1 MFSRALNFEPINT
14 EQSFTQGDV
23 VIVPGAVIAPGV
35 LLQAD
40 VGSQIV
46 IRSGVCI
53 GLGCVIHASGGT
65 VIINDGAN
73 LGAGVLLIG
82 AVTIGARAC
91 LGAAVT
97 VIDSVVAPG
106 TILEAGTLVGDRSR
120 QISVDELINT
130 IPMNSPMNSQTPS
143 IEIGPDLNSII
154 SPSLEAVVKPIIEP
168 ISQPIVSSF
177 VEPVIEPIVDSLKL
191 NLNQTPTSTFQ
202 YPSEIK
208 AEPIAAG
215 VVVDSSGKP
224 WQSCDPNPW
233 DPTNHP
239 PGETTCQIT
248 SKPNDQKT
256 FDPTLF
262 SSQNYSSPY
271 PPYQQQPQ
279 SSTIASPVIEPPVVK
294 SPVTDSIGTNPPT
307 IEPLT
312 EPSTVA
318 QPSPNLEPKAVYGQD
333 YVNRMLGK
341 MSGR

>member
-14 EQSFTQGDV
+14 EQSSTQGDV
-23 VIVPGAVIAPGV
+23 VIFPGAVIATGV

-40 VGSQIV
+40 IGSQIV
-46 IRSGVCI
+46 IRSGVCV
-53 GLGCVIHASGGT
+53 GLGSVIHASGGP
-65 VIINDGAN
+65 IIVNEGAN

-106 TILEAGTLVGDRSR
+106 TILEAGKLVGDRSR
-120 QISVDELINT
+120 HQVTVDDLIDS
-130 IPMNSPMNSQTPS
+130 IPMNLQTRPM
-143 IEIGPDLNSII
+143 EIGADLNSII
-154 SPSLEAVVKPIIEP
+154 EP
-168 ISQPIVSSF
+168 ITQPVVEPIVSSF
-177 VEPVIEPIVDSLKL
+177 VEPIVDSLNVNSK
-191 NLNQTPTSTFQ
+191 FQ

-208 AEPIAAG
+208 SEPIAAG
-215 VVVDSSGKP
+215 VVDSSGKP

-239 PGETTCQIT
+239 PDETTCQVT
-248 SKPNDQKT
+248 SKPKDQKT

-279 SSTIASPVIEPPVVK
+279 TSTIGPSVIEPI
-294 SPVTDSIGTNPPT
+294 VTNSFP
-307 IEPLT
+307 IEPVT
-312 EPSTVA
+312 EPSA
-318 QPSPNLEPKAVYGQD
+318 DIEPKAVYGQE

>member
-14 EQSFTQGDV
+14 EQSFTRGDV
-23 VIVPGAVIAPGV
+23 VVFPGAVIAPGV

-40 VGSQIV
+40 IGSQIV

-53 GLGCVIHASGGT
+53 GLGSVIHASGGI
-65 VIINDGAN
+65 VVINDGAN

-97 VIDSVVAPG
+97 VIDSMVAPG
-106 TILEAGTLVGDRSR
+106 MILESGTLVGDRSR
-120 QISVDELINT
+120 RATVDELIDT
-130 IPMNSPMNSQTPS
+130 IPMNSQVMSV
-143 IEIGPDLNSII
+143 EIRPNLNSII
-154 SPSLEAVVKPIIEP
+154 SPIISPIVEP
-168 ISQPIVSSF
+168 ITQPIVGSF
-177 VEPVIEPIVDSLKL
+177 VAPIVEPIVDSLKL
-191 NLNQTPTSTFQ
+191 NSNQNPISTFQ

-208 AEPIAAG
+208 VEPIAAG

-239 PGETTCQIT
+239 PGENTCQVT
-248 SKPNDQKT
+248 SKPQEQKT

-279 SSTIASPVIEPPVVK
+279 SSTIASPVVE
-294 SPVTDSIGTNPPT
+294 SIGTNPAP
-307 IEPLT
+307 IEPIT
-312 EPSTVA
+312 EPSAVA
-318 QPSPNLEPKAVYGQD
+318 KPSPDLQPKAVYGQD

>member
-23 VIVPGAVIAPGV
+23 VIFPGAVIAPGV

-40 VGSQIV
+40 IGSQIV
-46 IRSGVCI
+46 IRSGVCV
-53 GLGCVIHASGGT
+53 GLGSVIHARGGT
-65 VIINDGAN
+65 IIVNDGAN

-97 VIDSVVAPG
+97 VIDSVVALG
-106 TILEAGTLVGDRSR
+106 TIVEAGTLVGDHSR
-120 QISVDELINT
+120 HQMTVDDLIDT
-130 IPMNSPMNSQTPS
+130 IPMNSQSRPV
-143 IEIGPDLNSII
+143 EIGSDLNSII
-154 SPSLEAVVKPIIEP
+154 SPITEPIIEP
-168 ISQPIVSSF
+168 IAKPI
-177 VEPVIEPIVDSLKL
+177 IESIVDSLKV
-191 NLNQTPTSTFQ
+191 NSKFQ

-208 AEPIAAG
+208 VEPVASG
-215 VVVDSSGKP
+215 VVDSSGKP

-239 PGETTCQIT
+239 PGETTCQVT

-279 SSTIASPVIEPPVVK
+279 SSTIGSPVVESVVTNSVPTKPV
-294 SPVTDSIGTNPPT
+294 
-307 IEPLT
+307 T
-312 EPSTVA
+312 EPSIVA
-318 QPSPNLEPKAVYGQD
+318 KPSPDLEPKAVYGQD

>member
-65 VIINDGAN
+65 VVINDGAN

-82 AVTIGARAC
+82 VVTIGARAC

-106 TILEAGTLVGDRSR
+106 MILEAGTLVGDRSR

-130 IPMNSPMNSQTPS
+130 IPMNSQVMSV
-143 IEIGPDLNSII
+143 EIGPNLNSII
-154 SPSLEAVVKPIIEP
+154 SPIAEPIVKPIIEP

-177 VEPVIEPIVDSLKL
+177 VEPVIEPIVNSLKL
-191 NLNQTPTSTFQ
+191 DSNQNPTSTFQ

-279 SSTIASPVIEPPVVK
+279 SSTIAPPVVE
-294 SPVTDSIGTNPPT
+294 SIATNSPPT
-307 IEPLT
+307 ESVT
-312 EPSTVA
+312 QPSTVTKS
-318 QPSPNLEPKAVYGQD
+318 SPDLGPKAVYGQD

>member
-23 VIVPGAVIAPGV
+23 VIFPGAVIAPGV

-40 VGSQIV
+40 IGSQIV
-46 IRSGVCI
+46 IRSGVCV
-53 GLGCVIHASGGT
+53 GLGSIIHATGGI
-65 VIINDGAN
+65 VIVNDGAN

-106 TILEAGTLVGDRSR
+106 TILEAGKLVGDRSR
-120 QISVDELINT
+120 HQVTVDDLIDS
-130 IPMNSPMNSQTPS
+130 IPMNSQTRS
-143 IEIGPDLNSII
+143 VEIGADLNSII
-154 SPSLEAVVKPIIEP
+154 EP
-168 ISQPIVSSF
+168 ITQPIAQ
-177 VEPVIEPIVDSLKL
+177 PVVEPIVDSLKP
-191 NLNQTPTSTFQ
+191 NSNQNPTSTFQ

-239 PGETTCQIT
+239 PDETTCQVT
-248 SKPNDQKT
+248 SKPKDQKT

-279 SSTIASPVIEPPVVK
+279 TSTIASPVVELPIVE
-294 SPVTDSIGTNPPT
+294 SLGTNSIGTNNPAS
-307 IEPLT
+307 IEPVT
-312 EPSTVA
+312 EPSA
-318 QPSPNLEPKAVYGQD
+318 DIEPKAVYGQE

>member
-40 VGSQIV
+40 IGSQIV

-53 GLGCVIHASGGT
+53 GLGSVIHASGGT
-65 VIINDGAN
+65 IIVNEGAN

-82 AVTIGARAC
+82 TVTIGARAC

-97 VIDSVVAPG
+97 VIDSMVAPG
-106 TILEAGTLVGDRSR
+106 MILEAGTLMGGRSR
-120 QISVDELINT
+120 QVSVDELINT
-130 IPMNSPMNSQTPS
+130 IPMNPPLNSEIPS
-143 IEIGPDLNSII
+143 TESGPDLKSIS
-154 SPSLEAVVKPIIEP
+154 SPSLEAIVKPIVQSIV
-168 ISQPIVSSF
+168 QPSVSAF
-177 VEPVIEPIVDSLKL
+177 VEPPIKPNVDSLKL
-191 NLNQTPTSTFQ
+191 NLNQNSTFQ
-202 YPSEIK
+202 YPSETK
-208 AEPIAAG
+208 VETIAAG

-224 WQSCDPNPW
+224 WQSCAPNPW

-239 PGETTCQIT
+239 PGETTCQVT
-248 SKPNDQKT
+248 SKPKDQTT

-279 SSTIASPVIEPPVVK
+279 SSTIASPVVESPIVK
-294 SPVTDSIGTNPPT
+294 SSVTNSIAPNPAPVEPVT
-307 IEPLT
+307 
-312 EPSTVA
+312 
-318 QPSPNLEPKAVYGQD
+318 QPSIDVEPKAVYGQD

>member
-1 MFSRALNFEPINT
+1 MFSRALNFESINT
-14 EQSFTQGDV
+14 KQSLTKGDV
-23 VIVPGAVIAPGV
+23 VIFADAVIAPGV

-40 VGSQIV
+40 IGSQII

-53 GLGCVIHASGGT
+53 GLGSVIHARGG
-65 VIINDGAN
+65 IIIIHDGAN

-120 QISVDELINT
+120 QATVDELINT
-130 IPMNSPMNSQTPS
+130 IPMNSQVMSV
-143 IEIGPDLNSII
+143 EIGADLNSII
-154 SPSLEAVVKPIIEP
+154 SPIVEP
-168 ISQPIVSSF
+168 IAQPIVSLF
-177 VEPVIEPIVDSLKL
+177 VEPVVAPIGDSL
-191 NLNQTPTSTFQ
+191 NLNSQQPPTSTFQ

-208 AEPIAAG
+208 AEPIAPG

-239 PGETTCQIT
+239 PGETTCQVT
-248 SKPNDQKT
+248 SKPKDQKT

-279 SSTIASPVIEPPVVK
+279 SSTIGSPVVESVITNPVPIEPV
-294 SPVTDSIGTNPPT
+294 
-307 IEPLT
+307 T
-312 EPSTVA
+312 EPSIVA
-318 QPSPNLEPKAVYGQD
+318 KPSPDLEPKAVYGQD

>member
-14 EQSFTQGDV
+14 EQSFTHGDV
-23 VIVPGAVIAPGV
+23 VILPGAVIAPGV

-40 VGSQIV
+40 IGSQIV
-46 IRSGVCI
+46 IRSGVCV
-53 GLGCVIHASGGT
+53 GLGCVIHASGGI

-106 TILEAGTLVGDRSR
+106 IILEAGTLVGDRSR
-120 QISVDELINT
+120 QVTVDELINT
-130 IPMNSPMNSQTPS
+130 IPMNSQVMSV
-143 IEIGPDLNSII
+143 EIGPNLNSII
-154 SPSLEAVVKPIIEP
+154 SPIVEP
-168 ISQPIVSSF
+168 ITQPIVSSF
-177 VEPVIEPIVDSLKL
+177 AEPIVDSL
-191 NLNQTPTSTFQ
+191 NLNSNQNPTSTFQ

-208 AEPIAAG
+208 VEPIAAG
-215 VVVDSSGKP
+215 VVIDSSGKP

-239 PGETTCQIT
+239 PGETTCQVT
-248 SKPNDQKT
+248 SKSKDQKT

-279 SSTIASPVIEPPVVK
+279 SSTIASPVVESVI
-294 SPVTDSIGTNPPT
+294 TNPVP
-307 IEPLT
+307 IESAT
-312 EPSTVA
+312 QSSIVA
-318 QPSPNLEPKAVYGQD
+318 KPSPDPQPKAVYGQD

>member
-14 EQSFTQGDV
+14 EQSFTHGDV
-23 VIVPGAVIAPGV
+23 VILPGAVIAPGV

-40 VGSQIV
+40 IGSQIV
-46 IRSGVCI
+46 IRSGVCV
-53 GLGCVIHASGGT
+53 GLGCVIHASGGI

-106 TILEAGTLVGDRSR
+106 IILEAGTLVGDRSR
-120 QISVDELINT
+120 QVTVDELINT
-130 IPMNSPMNSQTPS
+130 IPMNSQVMSV
-143 IEIGPDLNSII
+143 EIGPNLNSII
-154 SPSLEAVVKPIIEP
+154 SPIVEP
-168 ISQPIVSSF
+168 ITQPIVSSF
-177 VEPVIEPIVDSLKL
+177 AEPIVDSL
-191 NLNQTPTSTFQ
+191 NLNSNQNPTSTFQ

-215 VVVDSSGKP
+215 VVIDSSGKP

-239 PGETTCQIT
+239 PGETTCQVT
-248 SKPNDQKT
+248 SKSKDQKT

-279 SSTIASPVIEPPVVK
+279 SSTIASPVVESVI
-294 SPVTDSIGTNPPT
+294 TNPVP
-307 IEPLT
+307 IESAT
-312 EPSTVA
+312 QSSIVA
-318 QPSPNLEPKAVYGQD
+318 KPSPDPQPKAVYGQD

>member
-40 VGSQIV
+40 IGSQIV

-53 GLGCVIHASGGT
+53 GLGSVIHASGGT
-65 VIINDGAN
+65 IIINDGAN

-82 AVTIGARAC
+82 AVKIGARAC

-106 TILEAGTLVGDRSR
+106 MILESGTLVGDRSR
-120 QISVDELINT
+120 QVSIDELINT
-130 IPMNSPMNSQTPS
+130 IPMNSPMNSQMSS

-154 SPSLEAVVKPIIEP
+154 SPSLAAIAQPIA
-168 ISQPIVSSF
+168 QPIVSSF

-191 NLNQTPTSTFQ
+191 NSNQTPNSTFQ

-239 PGETTCQIT
+239 VGETTCQIT

-271 PPYQQQPQ
+271 PPYPQQPQ
-279 SSTIASPVIEPPVVK
+279 SSTIASPVVE
-294 SPVTDSIGTNPPT
+294 SIGTNPSP
-307 IEPLT
+307 IESVT
-312 EPSTVA
+312 EPSAVA
-318 QPSPNLEPKAVYGQD
+318 KPSPDLEPKAVYGQD

>member
-14 EQSFTQGDV
+14 EQSFTRGDV
-23 VIVPGAVIAPGV
+23 VVFPGAVIAPGV

-40 VGSQIV
+40 IGSQIV

-53 GLGCVIHASGGT
+53 GLGCVIHASGGI
-65 VIINDGAN
+65 VVINDGAN

-97 VIDSVVAPG
+97 VIDSMVAPG
-106 TILEAGTLVGDRSR
+106 MILESGTLVGDRSR
-120 QISVDELINT
+120 QVTVDDLIDT
-130 IPMNSPMNSQTPS
+130 IPMNSPIIPV
-143 IEIGPDLNSII
+143 EIGPDLNSII
-154 SPSLEAVVKPIIEP
+154 SPIVEEIA
-168 ISQPIVSSF
+168 QPIVSSF
-177 VEPVIEPIVDSLKL
+177 VEPIVDSLKL
-191 NLNQTPTSTFQ
+191 NSNQNPISTFQ

-208 AEPIAAG
+208 VEPIAAG

-239 PGETTCQIT
+239 PGETTCQVT
-248 SKPNDQKT
+248 SKPQEQKT

-279 SSTIASPVIEPPVVK
+279 SSTIASPVVE
-294 SPVTDSIGTNPPT
+294 SIGTNPAP
-307 IEPLT
+307 IEPIT
-312 EPSTVA
+312 EPSAVA
-318 QPSPNLEPKAVYGQD
+318 KPSPDLQPKAVYGQD

>member
-23 VIVPGAVIAPGV
+23 VILPGAVIAPGV

-40 VGSQIV
+40 VGSRIV
-46 IRSGVCI
+46 IRSGVCV
-53 GLGCVIHASGGT
+53 GLGSVIHASGGT
-65 VIINDGAN
+65 IIVNDGAN

-106 TILEAGTLVGDRSR
+106 TILEAGKLVGDRSR
-120 QISVDELINT
+120 HQVTVDDLIDS
-130 IPMNSPMNSQTPS
+130 IPMNSQTRPV
-143 IEIGPDLNSII
+143 EIGADLNSII
-154 SPSLEAVVKPIIEP
+154 ELVVEP
-168 ISQPIVSSF
+168 ITQPVIEPIVSSF
-177 VEPVIEPIVDSLKL
+177 VEPIVDSLKPNLDL
-191 NLNQTPTSTFQ
+191 NPTSTFQ
-202 YPSEIK
+202 YPSKIK

-215 VVVDSSGKP
+215 GVVDSSGKP

-233 DPTNHP
+233 DPINHP
-239 PGETTCQIT
+239 PDETTCQIT
-248 SKPNDQKT
+248 SKPNGQKT

-279 SSTIASPVIEPPVVK
+279 SSTIASPLVEPPVVEPIAANPTSIESVAK
-294 SPVTDSIGTNPPT
+294 S
-307 IEPLT
+307 
-312 EPSTVA
+312 
-318 QPSPNLEPKAVYGQD
+318 SPDLQPKAVYGQD

>member
-23 VIVPGAVIAPGV
+23 VISPGAVIAPGV

-40 VGSQIV
+40 IGSQIV

-53 GLGCVIHASGGT
+53 GLGSVIHASGGI

-82 AVTIGARAC
+82 AVTIGVRAC

-97 VIDSVVAPG
+97 VIDSVILPG
-106 TILEAGTLVGDRSR
+106 MILEAGTLVGDRSR
-120 QISVDELINT
+120 QATVDELINT
-130 IPMNSPMNSQTPS
+130 IPMNSQMTSV
-143 IEIGPDLNSII
+143 EIGPDLNSII
-154 SPSLEAVVKPIIEP
+154 SPIVEP
-168 ISQPIVSSF
+168 LSQPIVSSF
-177 VEPVIEPIVDSLKL
+177 VEPVIAPIVDSLNL
-191 NLNQTPTSTFQ
+191 NSNQTPTSTFQ

-215 VVVDSSGKP
+215 IVVDSSGKP

-239 PGETTCQIT
+239 PGETTCQVT
-248 SKPNDQKT
+248 SKPKDQTT

-262 SSQNYSSPY
+262 SSQNHSSPY

-279 SSTIASPVIEPPVVK
+279 SSTIASPVVEAVI
-294 SPVTDSIGTNPPT
+294 TNPVP
-307 IEPLT
+307 IESVPQ
-312 EPSTVA
+312 PSTVTK
-318 QPSPNLEPKAVYGQD
+318 SSTDLEPKAVYGQD

>member
-1 MFSRALNFEPINT
+1 M
-14 EQSFTQGDV
+14 
-23 VIVPGAVIAPGV
+23 
-35 LLQAD
+35 
-40 VGSQIV
+40 
-46 IRSGVCI
+46 
-53 GLGCVIHASGGT
+53 
-65 VIINDGAN
+65 
-73 LGAGVLLIG
+73 
-82 AVTIGARAC
+82 
-91 LGAAVT
+91 
-97 VIDSVVAPG
+97 
-106 TILEAGTLVGDRSR
+106 GDRSR

-191 NLNQTPTSTFQ
+191 NSNQTPTSTFQ

-294 SPVTDSIGTNPPT
+294 SSVTDSIGVNSPT
-307 IEPLT
+307 IQPLT
-312 EPSTVA
+312 EPATVA

>member
-14 EQSFTQGDV
+14 EQSFTHGDV
-23 VIVPGAVIAPGV
+23 VVFPGAVIALGV

-40 VGSQIV
+40 IGSQIV

-53 GLGCVIHASGGT
+53 GLGSVIHASGGII
-65 VIINDGAN
+65 IINDGAN

-82 AVTIGARAC
+82 SVTIGARAC

-106 TILEAGTLVGDRSR
+106 MILEAGTLVGDRSR
-120 QISVDELINT
+120 RATVDELINT
-130 IPMNSPMNSQTPS
+130 IPMNSQVMSV
-143 IEIGPDLNSII
+143 EIGPDLNSII
-154 SPSLEAVVKPIIEP
+154 SPISPIVK
-168 ISQPIVSSF
+168 PIVSSF
-177 VEPVIEPIVDSLKL
+177 VEPVIEPIVHSLKL
-191 NLNQTPTSTFQ
+191 NSNQNPISTFR

-208 AEPIAAG
+208 AEPIAVG

-239 PGETTCQIT
+239 PGETTCQVT
-248 SKPNDQKT
+248 SKPKDQKT

-262 SSQNYSSPY
+262 SSQSYSSPY
-271 PPYQQQPQ
+271 PPYQQHPQ
-279 SSTIASPVIEPPVVK
+279 SSTIASPVVE
-294 SPVTDSIGTNPPT
+294 SIGTNPPT
-307 IEPLT
+307 IEP
-312 EPSTVA
+312 A
-318 QPSPNLEPKAVYGQD
+318 AKPSPDLEPKAVYGQD